1 MERFFGYIMARIYYV
16 RLNDNDVCFVLD
28 QQSYRVSSLKRES
41 TNIHAAHHGHLILI
55 LNQPISVN
63 SYSVILRSQQI
74 PILKSLVYPD
84 PGIELTNFLARG
96 KHDNHYTDDYCC
108 SII

>member
-1 MERFFGYIMARIYYV
+1 MINALVI
-16 RLNDNDVCFVLD
+16 FVYCTPKLI
-28 QQSYRVSSLKRES
+28 VLEMV
-41 TNIHAAHHGHLILI
+41 HLHLILI

-108 SII
+108 SIIDTHTVNGKWL